1 MTEVNF
7 GANMLLVSSYWGE
20 SKSFKLIPA
29 NNECP
34 FVEAMYDPTTGLLAV
49 IGKTR
54 KQVFHMVHKVD
65 DLGDIVETNKR
76 KNGKPYKEERRT
88 IDTFVEYYIIEADE
102 IISFIKD
109 YALNTV
115 SFDFMKF
122 IEAQKEMENNPVAMP
137 DSPSIKEIVEKA
149 K

>member
-1 MTEVNF
+1 MNELNY

-29 NNECP
+29 TNECP

-49 IGKTR
+49 IGKTK

-65 DLGDIVETNKR
+65 DNGDIMKSNKR
-76 KNGKPYKEERRT
+76 ENGKPYKEERRT
-88 IDTFVEYYIIEADE
+88 IETFVEYYIINADE
-102 IISFIKD
+102 IVSFIKD
-109 YALNTV
+109 YAINTI

-122 IEAQKEMENNPVAMP
+122 IEAQQEMEKNPVAMP
-137 DSPSIKEIVEKA
+137 GTPSIAEIVEKA

>member
-29 NNECP
+29 NNDCP

-109 YALNTV
+109 YAINTA

-137 DSPSIKEIVEKA
+137 DAPSIAEIVEKA

>member
-109 YALNTV
+109 YALNTA

>member
-1 MTEVNF
+1 
-7 GANMLLVSSYWGE
+7 
-20 SKSFKLIPA
+20 
-29 NNECP
+29 
-34 FVEAMYDPTTGLLAV
+34 
-49 IGKTR
+49 
-54 KQVFHMVHKVD
+54 MVHKVD

>member
-1 MTEVNF
+1 MNELNY

-29 NNECP
+29 TNECP

-49 IGKTR
+49 IGKTK

-65 DLGDIVETNKR
+65 DNGDIVETNKR
-76 KNGKPYKEERRT
+76 KSGKPYKEERRT
-88 IDTFVEYYIIEADE
+88 IETFVEYYIINADE
-102 IISFIKD
+102 IVSFIKD
-109 YALNTV
+109 YAINTV

-137 DSPSIKEIVEKA
+137 DAPSIAEIVEKA